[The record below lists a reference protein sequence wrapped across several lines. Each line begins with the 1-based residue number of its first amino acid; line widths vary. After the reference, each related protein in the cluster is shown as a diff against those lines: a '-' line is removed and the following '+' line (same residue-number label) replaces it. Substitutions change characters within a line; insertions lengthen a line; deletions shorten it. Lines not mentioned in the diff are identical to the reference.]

1 MKLLAVRPLTPID
14 APSFSGMLMEQT
26 PDYIQYFRPFDFD
39 VETLRHL
46 LTAARKDVYMG
57 FFVDD
62 TIAGFFMLRGWDSG
76 YAIPAYG
83 VTIAQNFG
91 GLGMATLSLDTSKTL
106 CRLRDVKRLMLKVH
120 PDNLTA
126 KRLYEKA
133 GFVQTGVD
141 THNANLI
148 YHFDFS

>member
-1 MKLLAVRPLTPID
+1 MKALVVRPLTPVD
-14 APSFSGMLMEQT
+14 APLFSAMLMAQAPE
-26 PDYIQYFRPFDFD
+26 YIQYFRPFDFD

-46 LTAARKDVYMG
+46 LAAARNDVYMG
-57 FFVDD
+57 FFVDEAL
-62 TIAGFFMLRGWDSG
+62 AGFFMLRGWDSG

-83 VTIAQNFG
+83 VTVAQDFAG
-91 GLGMATLSLDTSKTL
+91 KGLATLSLDSSKTL

-120 PDNLTA
+120 PENLGA

-141 THNANLI
+141 SHNANLI
-148 YHFDFS
+148 YHFDF